1 MLQVYTALQSLEHKL
16 LKQLLTT
23 SPQRLARWPNHIK
36 LYANTSNTVTTVS
49 KPNATTASI
58 LSKLLAIIQSKY
70 KLAMIKI
77 IKAQAK
83 LSKDS
88 KTKLS

>member
-1 MLQVYTALQSLEHKL
+1 
-16 LKQLLTT
+16 
-23 SPQRLARWPNHIK
+23 
-36 LYANTSNTVTTVS
+36 VTTVRQ
-49 KPNATTASI
+49 PDGTTASI

>member
-36 LYANTSNTVTTVS
+36 LYANTSNTVTTVRQ
-49 KPNATTASI
+49 PDGTTASI
-58 LSKLLAIIQSKY
+58 LLAIIQSKY